1 MSQNLTVWSCG
12 KSVLC
17 SVFCE
22 AKHRNS
28 RMLKHNSVFCVPF
41 CANGA
46 QKVTRVFKKKPILQL
61 LNDMKNYKNV
71 FTDYY

>member
-1 MSQNLTVWSCG
+1 
-12 KSVLC
+12 
-17 SVFCE
+17 
-22 AKHRNS
+22 
-28 RMLKHNSVFCVPF
+28 MLKHNSVFCVPF

-71 FTDYY
+71 FTDYYQGNQSKEDEIIEA